1 MVAPFAGSASSPP
14 AAAPPRAANP
24 NTGLALRAAARD
36 RRRSRA
42 LCACACA
49 ARPRPRPRPSDAAAG
64 GRLPR
69 GVRAAALHGVSAH
82 QPQAPRPA
90 RGACGG
96 EWPPVAA
103 PPPPGPLGRP
113 EPRRAGPRLR
123 PGRRRPLLQMEG
135 HLPPSAPALSVRR
148 ASGTLPPLPLAPP
161 GAGERGGAGS
171 ASELGSRTAG
181 AREAL
186 VNPRGI
192 PGIWI
197 FLSSGFPMSQLK
209 NREAEKLCQGHRGR
223 WRRRA
228 RRAVPEGSQGGG
240 QRGTGSQPPGPAEAA
255 GNWKVAC
262 ASDSCQRNTGSD
274 SPGGGTGLL

>member
-1 MVAPFAGSASSPP
+1 
-14 AAAPPRAANP
+14 
-24 NTGLALRAAARD
+24 
-36 RRRSRA
+36 
-42 LCACACA
+42 
-49 ARPRPRPRPSDAAAG
+49 
-64 GRLPR
+64 
-69 GVRAAALHGVSAH
+69 
-82 QPQAPRPA
+82 
-90 RGACGG
+90 
-96 EWPPVAA
+96 
-103 PPPPGPLGRP
+103 
-113 EPRRAGPRLR
+113 
-123 PGRRRPLLQMEG
+123 MEG

-148 ASGTLPPLPLAPP
+148 ASGTRPPLPLAPP

-171 ASELGSRTAG
+171 ASELGPRTAG

-223 WRRRA
+223 WRRPA
-228 RRAVPEGSQGGG
+228 RRAVPAGSQGGG

-262 ASDSCQRNTGSD
+262 ASDSCQRNPGSD
-274 SPGGGTGLL
+274 SPGGVGWDCSKPGGLAVLASGVGSLLSSLHCLSLVSSAWVD